1 MNKLFRSIILLL
13 VFLSLSLNISCDIFR
28 SIDPELKVQRDA
40 YYTIV
45 EAHALKQLWIYDFFG
60 TFSDNYTRGQ
70 LFVYEPTMN
79 ELNDLW
85 DEFNVLMSYTDAME
99 AAIDTL
105 EALENDPLAKGFNK
119 SLVSSGVVSSL
130 FDFFR
135 GGKAVSENSR
145 KRILMI
151 TSNMPQSEKT
161 ELFNDMLRTKWRNEF
176 SDENDFWTKLQNGE
190 IDDKASQIYNDFYG
204 GSFTSDNNTF
214 GTLALDKNLTP
225 GKIFVKEGAKLV
237 EKGAAV
243 IVETAKAATPL
254 GAGIDLVEAGK
265 KWWEK
270 GEKLVDK
277 PMDLVKDE
285 IKERI
290 TGKLA
295 GMIDIDGV
303 VDAAGLGEGAG
314 TAVKALMDA
323 TIGTSDTQ
331 ELIEKGIDWG
341 TAKISS
347 PDKSII
353 PEIVV
358 AEKQGIGGGLPDII
372 LGVGNY
378 INSAGELLLTL
389 PAGNWDI
396 TPRDKFGA
404 SNAEPAVIIT
414 AQEETDVICEENDDK
429 SDSLDVA
436 LHNFNFIQIAM
447 ASGASIG
454 GGYNIDNRL
463 DSAYALKWVGK
474 SFSVEREHIYDTSTD
489 NQSSYNKETIDIDG
503 VISIA
508 SYDQFEITVSVTKT
522 YERFIE
528 GVKST
533 IRTTRIDGIAVP
545 AAYSRKDSYGEMWS
559 YFIINPVY
567 NSELLPSLSTFL
579 DFEYQALGYY
589 TSGDDAGTVRN
600 ETLYNT
606 IENTD
611 DAYINIRLG
620 YTNYKMVTDY

>member
-1 MNKLFRSIILLL
+1 MKKFFRSPMILLVL
-13 VFLSLSLNISCDIFR
+13 LSLSLNISCDILTP
-28 SIDPELKVQRDA
+28 IDPELRDEHEA

-85 DEFNVLMSYTDAME
+85 GEFNVLMSYTDAVE

-105 EALENDPLAKGFNK
+105 ESLAKDPLASSFNK
-119 SLVSSGVVSSL
+119 TLASSGVVSSL

-145 KRILMI
+145 KRILII

-176 SDENDFWTKLQNGE
+176 TDENDFWTQLQSGD

-225 GKIFVKEGAKLV
+225 GKIFVKEGADLV

-254 GAGIDLVEAGK
+254 GAGIDLVETGK

-290 TGKLA
+290 VGKLA
-295 GMIDIDGV
+295 GMVDIDGA

-347 PDKSII
+347 PDKSID

-358 AEKQGIGGGLPDII
+358 AEKQNDDGSLPNII

-378 INSAGELLLTL
+378 INHAGELLLTL
-389 PAGNWDI
+389 PAGDWDI
-396 TPRDKFGA
+396 TARDAWGQ
-404 SNAEPAVIIT
+404 SNTPATTTIT
-414 AQEETDVICEENDDK
+414 AQQETIVAVTSSISDSTDTEEEEN
-429 SDSLDVA
+429 LD
-436 LHNFNFIQIAM
+436 IANLNL
-447 ASGASIG
+447 GA
-454 GGYNIDNRL
+454 YNKITVTVENG
-463 DSAYALKWVGK
+463 SNHYGK
-474 SFSVEREHIYDTSTD
+474 SNSAIRGYEVNWSKNTFSLTYD
-489 NQSSYNKETIDIDG
+489 EPFGG
-503 VISIA
+503 VDYTYSINGNVSLS
-508 SYDQFEITVSVTKT
+508 SYDQVAVYLSLNFTSTEYNADGLLYREYETDINIIDLPFT
-522 YERFIE
+522 Y
-528 GVKST
+528 T
-533 IRTTRIDGIAVP
+533 INDYNRNPEHNFRIDLNNNPDLLSAL
-545 AAYSRKDSYGEMWS
+545 SSY
-559 YFIINPVY
+559 VRY
-567 NSELLPSLSTFL
+567 NHRYTV
-579 DFEYQALGYY
+579 YY
-589 TSGDDAGTVRN
+589 TYGDDIGEIRS
-600 ETLYNT
+600 ETNT
-606 IENTD
+606 NNFDFSTSSQP
-611 DAYINIRLG
+611 ALR
-620 YTNYKMVTDY
+620 VTFSISD